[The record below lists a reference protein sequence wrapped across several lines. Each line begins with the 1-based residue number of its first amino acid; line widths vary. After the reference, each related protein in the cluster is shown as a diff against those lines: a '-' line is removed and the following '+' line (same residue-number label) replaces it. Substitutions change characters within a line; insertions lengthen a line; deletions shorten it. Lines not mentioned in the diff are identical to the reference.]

1 MNEKRLPG
9 SRRRTSGE
17 DVSSRNKKRK
27 RDREAEEEEE
37 KVEEE
42 EETSKTSAETLLR
55 RAYLHDRSI
64 ARLNREMFNEL
75 NSTLRAYPDQ
85 ILSAF
90 ARRYLFL
97 SEKIREEHAEWLEQL
112 NESLQEA
119 GATKAKERVTDAYYE
134 HHVVANDRA
143 RKRAKREEEGAKEE
157 GGLDEGSSDVN
168 I

>member
-27 RDREAEEEEE
+27 RDREAEED
-37 KVEEE
+37 KEEE

-112 NESLQEA
+112 NESLLEA
-119 GATKAKERVTDAYYE
+119 GATQAKAKVTDAYYE

>member
-1 MNEKRLPG
+1 MCRRATRNASATPERLLKKK
-9 SRRRTSGE
+9 
-17 DVSSRNKKRK
+17 KKRK
-27 RDREAEEEEE
+27 RKRRRKRAR
-37 KVEEE
+37 
-42 EETSKTSAETLLR
+42 ETLLR

-112 NESLQEA
+112 NESLLEA
-119 GATKAKERVTDAYYE
+119 GATQAKAKVTDAYYE

-157 GGLDEGSSDVN
+157 GLDEGSSDVN